1 MFNQANYNYERM
13 QGTGYAHAMTPVIQK
28 LYPDNA
34 EVRAERMKLH
44 MQFFNTEPQWG
55 ACIVGL
61 GAAMEEKRA
70 QGFEDISDDTITS
83 TKTGLMGPLAGIGDT
98 IDGGVV
104 TPLLLSLFIGITAQG
119 NIIGP
124 IGYVIASAA
133 FMWSVYWMSYKLGY
147 ERGSSAI
154 LRILESGRINYLIT
168 GASVMG
174 CMVLGALVGTFVTVS
189 LGLTVP
195 VGSGEPFSL
204 QTQLLDAIL
213 PGMLPLA
220 LTLLCFWLMRR
231 GWSSVRVLLVVVVL
245 GGIGGAAG
253 ILATG

>member
-1 MFNQANYNYERM
+1 
-13 QGTGYAHAMTPVIQK
+13 
-28 LYPDNA
+28 
-34 EVRAERMKLH
+34 
-44 MQFFNTEPQWG
+44 
-55 ACIVGL
+55 
-61 GAAMEEKRA
+61 
-70 QGFEDISDDTITS
+70 
-83 TKTGLMGPLAGIGDT
+83 
-98 IDGGVV
+98 
-104 TPLLLSLFIGITAQG
+104 
-119 NIIGP
+119 
-124 IGYVIASAA
+124 
-133 FMWSVYWMSYKLGY
+133 MSYKLGY